1 MESRK
6 MSKQQSK
13 KSPQIENHAFIWK
26 GPRVPTKPWVWTEA
40 CIKATPWETGWPGHN
55 TGWPGGPSTGDC
67 IAGGW
72 KTWSRFFKRLMDVFQ
87 HRILDPVKPSIK
99 CKKRIKA
106 FSDIYEHKTCTSH
119 ILLCNKWLENTLW
132 QKEENKPRKNKSYG
146 SRQGE
151 VKKAL
156 EWQHRPHSGQSERE
170 RKIWRQQEVLQGREM
185 GLRGIR
191 WFIWCVCIVRK

>member
-13 KSPQIENHAFIWK
+13 KSPQIKNHSFIWK

-40 CIKATPWETGWPGHN
+40 CIKATPWETGWPG
-55 TGWPGGPSTGDC
+55 GPSIGDR

-72 KTWSRFFKRLMDVFQ
+72 KTWSKFFKRLMDVFSTQ
-87 HRILDPVKPSIK
+87 NSRSCQAIT
-99 CKKRIKA
+99 

-119 ILLCNKWLENTLW
+119 ILLCSKWLENTLW
-132 QKEENKPRKNKSYG
+132 QKEENKPRRNKSYS

-191 WFIWCVCIVRK
+191 WFIWCVCIFRK